1 MPIALLLCLLAA
13 VPEALPAWEVGELE
27 VIGWSADE
35 KTLAFTFGPENRL
48 KPAELTE
55 DLFRGC
61 DGEKPDAFSI
71 LIVHA
76 NGTSERYPIQD
87 GKPCTPDE
95 EASKRLGSA
104 KAAMKQAGIG
114 AAAGK
119 SFRFHAERD
128 GSFFA
133 RDDAFKLVVKRSL
146 SSGSRDSEEAGLRGE
161 MWLSVSGKEGRH
173 LEFSQRT
180 NGNTGDRAYVEPGP
194 VFVSQDTV
202 GEWRRSGSTKTCV
215 ECHFPKAAHRTRGG
229 HDLPLLQQTLSVSWS
244 GRCAVVEAKGAG
256 HAVPTGDPFHFLR
269 LSLCRDAACS
279 KRLASQSLV
288 RRMKEGPDGKLVAE
302 SDTRPQPTQRLCFE
316 PTRATHWV
324 LELRHAEYLVDDQ
337 APEDERWKVIHTGAL
352 PKP

>member
-1 MPIALLLCLLAA
+1 MIGFLLSLVVAHPPMGQRSC
-13 VPEALPAWEVGELE
+13 EACHPTQAESYAP
-27 VIGWSADE
+27 SAH
-35 KTLAFTFGPENRL
+35 AR
-48 KPAELTE
+48 
-55 DLFRGC
+55 
-61 DGEKPDAFSI
+61 AFSNP
-71 LIVHA
+71 LFQLSWKHGQERAWCPTCHDPLGGQRGMTCDTCHYDLTQKVTDDVCGHCHQFHAPEERHA
-76 NGTSERYPIQD
+76 NV
-87 GKPCTPDE
+87 
-95 EASKRLGSA
+95 
-104 KAAMKQAGIG
+104 AM
-114 AAAGK
+114 
-119 SFRFHAERD
+119 
-128 GSFFA
+128 
-133 RDDAFKLVVKRSL
+133 
-146 SSGSRDSEEAGLRGE
+146 
-161 MWLSVSGKEGRH
+161 
-173 LEFSQRT
+173 
-180 NGNTGDRAYVEPGP
+180 
-194 VFVSQDTV
+194 QDTV